1 MTWGFW
7 LLNIGLT
14 LMIVISLLPIGVFQA
29 HASISQGLW
38 YARSEGFMQQ
48 ELLDTLR
55 WVRTIADLIFIGGA
69 CCVAWQATK
78 MIFSRNK

>member
-1 MTWGFW
+1 
-7 LLNIGLT
+7 
-14 LMIVISLLPIGVFQA
+14 MIVISLLPVGIIQA
-29 HASISQGLW
+29 YASISQGLW

-69 CCVAWQATK
+69 LLRGLASNQ
-78 MIFSRNK
+78 NDLQPQ